1 MTQIT
6 DRTTI
11 RAILETD
18 RPWAA
23 YALADLEPG
32 FFEYSTWFSAV
43 SAAPALAL
51 VYSAFRTPVLITLGK
66 VQVLRAILHELE
78 TILNPPELYA
88 VVRSEVVPL
97 LAERYH
103 LAHEKAMQR
112 MVLAIAGTH
121 VVTRREGVGC
131 LGNIYTRR
139 DRRGRGLSTRV
150 TRAVT
155 AQLLNM
161 KLQTVALNVQENNAP
176 AIRVYQK
183 LGFQRYC
190 GYVEA
195 AARKRT

>member
-78 TILNPPELYA
+78 TILNPLSCM
-88 VVRSEVVPL
+88 RW
-97 LAERYH
+97 
-103 LAHEKAMQR
+103 
-112 MVLAIAGTH
+112 
-121 VVTRREGVGC
+121 C
-131 LGNIYTRR
+131 
-139 DRRGRGLSTRV
+139 GLKSSLFSPSATISP
-150 TRAVT
+150 
-155 AQLLNM
+155 M
-161 KLQTVALNVQENNAP
+161 K
-176 AIRVYQK
+176 
-183 LGFQRYC
+183 
-190 GYVEA
+190 
-195 AARKRT
+195 KRCNGWC